1 MDPRSPG
8 MRRYLYEHLFQ
19 QTIERT
25 QDATGK
31 IIMVS
36 AARHLRSKVE
46 QKLNAE
52 GRSMADT
59 DLGIP
64 PVLQAIESTMM
75 ENVPGYPGIFSD
87 TTPASPAYLQ
97 MQKSFFD
104 MAGFSRKGPDGVIQ
118 PDTGK
123 AGPRLPISPYDPRWA
138 VRSVVKQA
146 GSRVRYVLD
155 NEVQDLAGGDASRI
169 SELRTQDLHL
179 YSLDEDGQAIEVGEA
194 YSHDDASGMTE
205 LMSRMSEQ
213 EYRNVRDWVID
224 GARGQDGQINPRRF
238 MTSDALGRAAA
249 ILDELRSQGVSYA
262 VRRDRNPG
270 QIRAEI
276 AGTKISVRLTEP
288 REMEHFV
295 GRVYDDGVSTYYS
308 TNVKGDRSQKTVPYT
323 PTAAEAVA
331 LLRIAQ
337 GKPVPRA
344 DGKGLIGEL
353 GTHAETEWSRSAG
366 RRVPVEVQDSYYT
379 KNDRASMA
387 VVGDLVI
394 DGKIPEPGAK
404 VLVRRSAKART
415 ATAQF
420 FADAERGEAYLREAI
435 DSARENLAGALQV
448 DRLIAEHED
457 HAEEAAAGEW
467 FPEFSGDA
475 EIAAI
480 QRSYWDVLRGA
491 QTTLLRSGATEEEY
505 QAKVGVIGELQVD
518 SDTARTTHD
527 MLVSDLAYVGS
538 AEQKVRDHAEDV
550 VDELIGS
557 FEPHEQTLIDG
568 ETVMRRFDP
577 VRVAKHMTSEFGTW
591 RNNSDIVAALR
602 ATGISGDDLMG
613 SSYYATA
620 VKDRLVTFNE
630 ATAVEPNMHEDEFV
644 SRMGSVIGYAIE
656 RNGGRVTR
664 LEIDDQG
671 IAFWEAER
679 FSRTGE
685 PEKVSGQIGQI
696 FGRGEHGEVVTRF
709 GGGENY
715 LFVPGYE
722 ARIASQRA
730 GENLSVEE
738 RTLLRGYEQIMTE
751 QIEYQVANDMLVM
764 RTEVGEPTSLN
775 GVYRR
780 LYDVR
785 HEVDYIERATEEG
798 LGKEW
803 VEAILA
809 TEARRVR
816 YPSEI
821 ASGSTVHAAW
831 RAENAGEQADPANDN
846 RFDPWILTGGRN
858 MAIMT
863 EEGDGYFDPVMTN
876 GAVYQGITRYLVDG
890 ARVDEQ
896 TGRIIPS
903 ADKSDRAPLMKLP
916 ETEMMRFDPYDRQ
929 QMSASNLLN
938 AAAVT
943 EPVGVAM
950 MTFGGWTAD
959 DPMVISKEF
968 AEKHTIRGADGQQ
981 RALVPGD
988 KLSDMHGNKGVISL
1002 VVDRDMDLDE
1012 AREQGLEKPVGWFK
1026 KNPHLDVV
1034 MSPFS
1039 AVSRFNGGTAREL
1052 MEGGALRLDRPFVE
1066 PDRIRDRLAER
1077 FTPLFDDQPEGTA
1090 EYVAAA
1096 VASLYAARGEHGLIE
1111 AAARGEVPV
1120 GPIGSKAA
1128 KSPLLSPRAL
1138 ADAVT
1143 DAQHV
1148 PYGLGTMRL
1157 VVTHKD
1163 VERGTRV
1170 YDDAALREG
1179 RGRKASSQLAWAIS
1193 SQGAD
1198 QVMAE
1203 FYGPNNSAVAN
1214 FREMLVTLGLDLEPD
1229 GTLRIGYDDM
1239 AEGSERRLFP
1249 MPDLAITARGTLNA
1263 NKMKAEFGQLI
1274 GDRGG
1279 DLELPFPLRFPT
1291 GERIPTAS
1299 DSSWKLPVMSS
1310 HLRSGQDLDDGQ
1322 STAHDYTNQY
1332 LAVYEQASRFRFAKD
1347 ELARNREALPPH
1359 KISALEDVIAEAPRR
1374 AQAAFDT
1381 ITEDLKQKRF
1391 SGKRNVFKEGLM
1403 SSRLPNSATA
1413 VWTSDP
1419 RLDIDQIAVG
1429 PAMAE
1434 ALGLEDNDY
1443 ALIWRDPVLRDAG
1456 VRYMRVKVDER
1467 LTGVAINPVMD
1478 KSFDG
1483 DFDGDSVAVVRLT
1496 SDAARQQALEKLTI
1510 EANLLDLGQVGDDA
1524 LHPLA
1529 MQDSLDVK
1537 VSQHVAPA
1545 LKERFEALKVRAND
1559 IQVDLDEGTIDDYDA
1574 WELRHQVVGELSDYY
1589 RDAMQNQYGD
1599 AALRFGEAGDHVKS
1613 VIEACIDTGAKG
1625 SMAKIGDYCRHL
1637 GVDPVTMEDLGDTQ
1651 HTREEDAGVMMATAV
1666 KSHGTG
1672 IAGAFSQRGVKALRN
1687 TELKAVLELTYPV
1700 TQSVLQAKHDPEEAR
1715 QKYNMLM
1722 GPARALWKGRK
1733 LEVVAGEDGNRDWA
1747 VVRDDKGKEVQADAE
1762 TWKTQ
1767 FVELYT
1773 AKDGLNVTVNTENV
1787 EKVAAALTG
1796 PDGRIV
1802 DIEDAEAQTQAL
1814 PGTGS
1819 TMDRL
1824 AYGGTFADVLAAA
1837 AKRENIFAGSENG
1850 HFAPYAVRN
1859 NQRAIAEWE
1868 KAAEEGLMTEAPEVK
1883 VLANRDVLAHH
1894 DARARARG
1902 EGRTSPVATA
1912 VRAPRPRPRP
1922 ELDFTDEDS
1931 SSAEVDSFQL

>member
-1 MDPRSPG
+1 MDPKSPG

-25 QDATGK
+25 QDVTGK

-36 AARHLRSKVE
+36 AARDLRAKVE
-46 QKLNAE
+46 QKLAAE
-52 GRSMADT
+52 GRSIADA

-64 PVLQAIESTMM
+64 PVLRAIETTMQ
-75 ENVPGYPGIFSD
+75 ENVPGYPGVFTD
-87 TTPASPAYLQ
+87 TGPASPAYEQ
-97 MQKSFFD
+97 MKNSFFD
-104 MAGFSRKGPDGVIQ
+104 MAGFSRKSADGLTTIQ
-118 PDTGK
+118 PATGK

-138 VRSVVKQA
+138 VRSTIKQA
-146 GSRVRYVLD
+146 GSHVRFVLG
-155 NEVQDLAGGDASRI
+155 NEIEQFAGSNASRI
-169 SELRTQDLHL
+169 AEVRTEDLRL
-179 YSLDEDGQAIEVGEA
+179 YSIDEDGVLAEAGEA

-213 EYRNVRDWVID
+213 EYRNVREWVID
-224 GARGQDGQINPRRF
+224 GARNTDGTLNPRRY
-238 MTSDALGRAAA
+238 MTAEALGRSAA
-249 ILDELRSQGVSYA
+249 ILDELRSQGVGYT

-270 QIRAEI
+270 QIKAEI
-276 AGTKISVRLTEP
+276 EGTKISVRLTEP
-288 REMEHFV
+288 RELEHFV
-295 GRVYDDGVSTYYS
+295 GRVYDDGVSTYFS
-308 TNVKGDRSQKTVPYT
+308 TNVKADRSQKTVPYT
-323 PTAAEAVA
+323 PTAAEAVS

-337 GKPVPRA
+337 GKPVERF
-344 DGKGLIGEL
+344 DGKGLVGEV
-353 GTHAETEWSRSAG
+353 GVHTETEWSREAG
-366 RRVPVEVQDSYYT
+366 RRVPLEVQDSYYT
-379 KNDRASMA
+379 KNDRAAMS

-420 FADAERGEAYLREAI
+420 FLDADRGEAYLRESV
-435 DSARENLAGALQV
+435 DSARENLAAALEV
-448 DRLIAEHED
+448 DRLVAEHEE
-457 HAEEAAAGEW
+457 HSEEAAAGEW

-475 EIAAI
+475 EVSAI

-491 QTTLLRSGATEEEY
+491 QTTLLRSGATEDEY

-518 SDTARTTHD
+518 TDQARNMHD
-527 MLVSDLAYVGS
+527 MLVSELAYVGS
-538 AEQKVRDHAEDV
+538 AEQKVRDHAGDV
-550 VDELIGS
+550 IDELIGS
-557 FEPHEQTLIDG
+557 YEQHDLALLDG
-568 ETVMRRFDP
+568 EVVTRRFDP

-591 RNNSDIVAALR
+591 RNNADIVAALR
-602 ATGISGDDLMG
+602 ATGISGEEMMG
-613 SSYYATA
+613 SSFYATA
-620 VKDRLVTFNE
+620 VKDRLVRFDE
-630 ATAVEPNMHEDEFV
+630 ATADDPNGYGNDPFV
-644 SRMGSVIGYAIE
+644 AKMGSVIGEAIE
-656 RNGGRVTR
+656 RNGATVTS
-664 LEIDDQG
+664 LLVDSQG
-671 IAFWEAER
+671 IVSWEAER
-679 FSRTGE
+679 YGRTGE
-685 PEKVSGQIGQI
+685 TETVKGQIGQL

-709 GGGENY
+709 AGGANY
-715 LFVPGYE
+715 LFTPGYE
-722 ARIASQRA
+722 ARIASQKA
-730 GENLSVEE
+730 GEDLSVEE
-738 RTLLRGYEQIMTE
+738 RTLLRGYEQIMTD
-751 QIEYQVANDMLVM
+751 QIEYQIANDLLVM

-785 HEVDYIERATEEG
+785 HEVDFIERSAEEG
-798 LGKEW
+798 LGKQW
-803 VEAILA
+803 VDAILA

-831 RAENAGEQADPANDN
+831 KAENSAQAADPANDN
-846 RFDPWILTGGRN
+846 RFDPWVLTGQRN

-863 EEGDGYFDPVMTN
+863 DEADGFFDPVMTN
-876 GAVYQGITRYLVDG
+876 GAVYQGITRYLVEG
-890 ARVDEQ
+890 ASVDEE
-896 TGRIIPS
+896 TGKIIQS
-903 ADKSDRAPLMKLP
+903 SDLDDRAPLMKLP
-916 ETEMMRFDPYDRQ
+916 ETEMMKYDPYDRQ

-959 DPMVISKEF
+959 DPMVVSKNF
-968 AEKHTIRGADGQQ
+968 AETHRIRGADGSS

-1002 VVDRDMDLDE
+1002 VVDRE
-1012 AREQGLEKPVGWFK
+1012 AVIGQDYEAGDQSMNYAVQVFK
-1026 KNPHLDVV
+1026 MNPDLDVV

-1052 MEGGALRLDRPFVE
+1052 MQAPGDL
-1066 PDRIRDRLAER
+1066 
-1077 FTPLFDDQPEGTA
+1077 
-1090 EYVAAA
+1090 
-1096 VASLYAARGEHGLIE
+1096 SLPWKGMT
-1111 AAARGEVPV
+1111 
-1120 GPIGSKAA
+1120 K
-1128 KSPLLSPRAL
+1128 
-1138 ADAVT
+1138 DT
-1143 DAQHV
+1143 M
-1148 PYGLGTMRL
+1148 GTMRL

-1170 YDDAALREG
+1170 YDEAALREG
-1179 RGRKASSQLAWAIS
+1179 RGRKASSQLAWALG

-1214 FREMLVTLGLDLEPD
+1214 FREMLVTMGLDLEPD
-1229 GTLRIGYDDM
+1229 GTMRVGYDDM

-1249 MPDLAITARGTLNA
+1249 MPELAITARGTLNA
-1263 NKMKAEFGQLI
+1263 GKMKGDFGQLI

-1291 GERIPTAS
+1291 GQRIPEAS
-1299 DSSWKLPVMSS
+1299 ASTWKLPVMSS

-1332 LAVYEQASRFRFAKD
+1332 LAVHEMATRYRFAKE
-1347 ELARNREALPPH
+1347 ELVNNGPVLTPQRR
-1359 KISALEDVIAEAPRR
+1359 SDLEDIVAEAPRR

-1381 ITEDLKQKRF
+1381 ITDDLKQKRF
-1391 SGKRNVFKEGLM
+1391 SGRRNVFKEGLM

-1419 RLDIDQIAVG
+1419 RLDIDQLAVG

-1434 ALGLEDNDY
+1434 ALGLENDDY
-1443 ALIWRDPVLRDAG
+1443 ALVWRDPVLRDSG
-1456 VRYMRVKVDER
+1456 VRYLRVKIDER

-1496 SDAARQQALEKLTI
+1496 SDAARQQAMEKLTV
-1510 EANLLDLGQVGDDA
+1510 EGNLLDLGQFGEDS

-1537 VSQHVAPA
+1537 VSQFVAPQLA
-1545 LKERFEALKVRAND
+1545 EQFAGLKMRANEV
-1559 IQVDLDEGTIDDYDA
+1559 QNDLEDGAIDDFEA
-1574 WELRHQVVGELSDYY
+1574 WELRHELVTDLSSYY
-1589 RDAMQNQYGD
+1589 REAMEGQYGD
-1599 AALRFGEAGDHVKS
+1599 AILRFGTAGDHVKS
-1613 VIEACIDTGAKG
+1613 VVEACIDTGAKG

-1637 GVDPVTMEDLGDTQ
+1637 GVDHVTMEDLGDTQ
-1651 HTREEDAGVMMATAV
+1651 HTRVEDEGVMMATAV

-1687 TELKAVLELTYPV
+1687 GELKAVLELTYPV

-1733 LEVVAGEDGNRDWA
+1733 LEIVAGEDGGREWA
-1747 VVRDDKGKEVQADAE
+1747 VARDENGKEIQADVE

-1767 FVELYT
+1767 FVDLYT
-1773 AKDGLNVTVNTENV
+1773 AKDGLNVSVNTANV
-1787 EKVAAALTG
+1787 DKVAAALTG
-1796 PDGRIV
+1796 PTGQII
-1802 DIEDAEAQTQAL
+1802 DIEDPEESGL
-1814 PGTGS
+1814 DSLGS

-1824 AYGGTFADVLAAA
+1824 AYGGTFDDVLAAA
-1837 AKRENIFAGSENG
+1837 AARENIFAGSENG
-1850 HFAPYAVRN
+1850 HFAPYAVRS
-1859 NQRAIAEWE
+1859 NQQAIAEWE
-1868 KAAEEGLMTEAPEVK
+1868 KATEAGIEVEAPDVK
-1883 VLANRDVLAHH
+1883 LLVNRDVLAQH
-1894 DARARARG
+1894 DPRARARG
-1902 EGRTSPVATA
+1902 EGRKSAVATA
-1912 VRAPRPRPRP
+1912 VRAPRPRPV
-1922 ELDFTDEDS
+1922 FTMVDDEPVLEQDS
-1931 SSAEVDSFQL
+1931 SDLQL

>member
-31 IIMVS
+31 VIMVS
-36 AARHLRSKVE
+36 AARDLRSKVE
-46 QKLNAE
+46 QKLNTD

-64 PVLQAIESTMM
+64 PVLQAIEATMQ
-75 ENVPGYPGIFSD
+75 ENVPSYSGIFSD

-179 YSLDEDGQAIEVGEA
+179 YSLDEDGQAIEAGEA

-323 PTAAEAVA
+323 PTATEAVS

-337 GKPVPRA
+337 GKPVERA

-353 GTHAETEWSRSAG
+353 GTHAETEWDRRAG
-366 RRVPVEVQDSYYT
+366 KRVPVEVQDSYYT

-420 FADAERGEAYLREAI
+420 FADAERGEGYLREAI

-518 SDTARTTHD
+518 SETARTTHD

-538 AEQKVRDHAEDV
+538 AEQKVRDHADDV
-550 VDELIGS
+550 IDELIGS
-557 FEPHEQTLIDG
+557 FEQHEQTLIDG
-568 ETVMRRFDP
+568 ETVVRRFDP

-644 SRMGSVIGYAIE
+644 SRMGSAIGYAIE

-831 RAENAGEQADPANDN
+831 RAENSGQQADPANDN

-896 TGRIIPS
+896 TGRIMPS
-903 ADKSDRAPLMKLP
+903 ADKADRAPLMKLP

-968 AEKHTIRGADGQQ
+968 AEKHTIRGADGEQ

-1002 VVDRDMDLDE
+1002 VVDREMDLDE
-1012 AREQGLEKPVGWFK
+1012 AREQGLEQPVAWFK
-1026 KNPHLDVV
+1026 KNSHLDVV

-1052 MEGGALRLDRPFVE
+1052 MSNAAWLDAPFLNADGTQREPVVGVGA
-1066 PDRIRDRLAER
+1066 
-1077 FTPLFDDQPEGTA
+1077 
-1090 EYVAAA
+1090 
-1096 VASLYAARGEHGLIE
+1096 
-1111 AAARGEVPV
+1111 
-1120 GPIGSKAA
+1120 
-1128 KSPLLSPRAL
+1128 
-1138 ADAVT
+1138 
-1143 DAQHV
+1143 
-1148 PYGLGTMRL
+1148 MRL

-1179 RGRKASSQLAWAIS
+1179 RGRKASSQLAWALG

-1214 FREMLVTLGLDLEPD
+1214 FREMLVTMGMDVEPD

-1249 MPDLAITARGTLNA
+1249 MPELAVTTRGTLNA

-1332 LAVYEQASRFRFAKD
+1332 LAVYEQASRYRFAKD
-1347 ELARNREALPPH
+1347 ELARNREALAPH

-1456 VRYMRVKVDER
+1456 VRYMRVKIDER

-1510 EANLLDLGQVGDDA
+1510 EANLLDLGQIGDDA

-1545 LKERFEALKVRAND
+1545 LKDRFEALKVRAND
-1559 IQVDLDEGTIDDYDA
+1559 IQVDLDEGTSDDYDA
-1574 WELRHQVVGELSDYY
+1574 WEKRHQLVGELSDYY

-1599 AALRFGEAGDHVKS
+1599 ATLRFGEAGDHVKS

-1637 GVDPVTMEDLGDTQ
+1637 GVDPVTMEDLGDTM

-1687 TELKAVLELTYPV
+1687 AELKAVLELTYPV

-1733 LEVVAGEDGNRDWA
+1733 LEVVAGEDGDRDWA
-1747 VVRDDKGKEVQADAE
+1747 VVRDDKGKEVQADVE
-1762 TWKTQ
+1762 TWKAQ

-1787 EKVAAALTG
+1787 EKVAAALAG

-1802 DIEDAEAQTQAL
+1802 DIEDPEAQAQAL

-1883 VLANRDVLAHH
+1883 VLANRDVLAEH

-1902 EGRTSPVATA
+1902 EGRISPVATT

-1922 ELDFTDEDS
+1922 ELDFAEEDS
-1931 SSAEVDSFQL
+1931 TSAEVDSFQL

>member
-36 AARHLRSKVE
+36 AARDLREKVE
-46 QKLNAE
+46 QQLATV
-52 GRSMADT
+52 GLSMADA

-64 PVLQAIESTMM
+64 PVLRAIEDTMQ
-75 ENVPGYPGIFSD
+75 ENVPGYPGIFAD
-87 TTPASPAYLQ
+87 TSPTSPAYIQ
-97 MQKSFFD
+97 MKNAFFD
-104 MAGFSRKGPDGVIQ
+104 MAGFSRTGPDGVTKIQ
-118 PDTGK
+118 PNIGS

-138 VRSVVKQA
+138 VRSTVKQA
-146 GSRVRYVLD
+146 GSRLRYLLD
-155 NEVQDLAGGDASRI
+155 NEIEQYAGGVISRV
-169 SELRTQDLHL
+169 SELRTPDLRL
-179 YSLDEDGQAIEVGEA
+179 YSIDEEGQLAEAGEA
-194 YSHDDASGMTE
+194 YTHDDASGMTE
-205 LMSRMSEQ
+205 LMGRMSEQ

-224 GARGQDGQINPRRF
+224 GARSQDGSLNPRQF
-238 MTSDALGRAAA
+238 MSSEALGRSAA
-249 ILDELRSQGVSYA
+249 ILDELRSQGIGYT

-270 QIRAEI
+270 QIKAEI
-276 AGTKISVRLTEP
+276 EGTKISVRLTEP
-288 REMEHFV
+288 RHAEHFV

-308 TNVKGDRSQKTVPYT
+308 TNVKADRSQKTVPYT
-323 PTAAEAVA
+323 PSAAEAVA

-337 GKPVPRA
+337 GKPVQRF
-344 DGKGLIGEL
+344 DGKGIVGQI
-353 GTHAETEWSRSAG
+353 GTHTETEWSRQQN

-379 KNDRASMA
+379 KNDKAAMA

-404 VLVRRSAKART
+404 VLVRRWAKART

-420 FADAERGEAYLREAI
+420 FLNAEKGEEYLRESV
-435 DSARENLAGALQV
+435 DSARENLAASLEV
-448 DRLIAEHED
+448 DRLVAEYDEHR
-457 HAEEAAAGEW
+457 EEAEAGEW

-475 EIAAI
+475 EVSAI
-480 QRSYWDVLRGA
+480 QRAYWDVLRSA
-491 QTTLLRSGATEEEY
+491 QTTLLRSGASEEEY
-505 QAKVGVIGELQVD
+505 QSKVGVIGELQVD
-518 SDTARTTHD
+518 TDVARNMHD
-527 MLVSDLAYVGS
+527 MLVGDLAYVGS
-538 AEQKVRDHAEDV
+538 AEQKVREHASDV

-557 FEPHEQTLIDG
+557 FDQHEEVLLSG
-568 ETVMRRFDP
+568 EIATRRFDP

-591 RNNSDIVAALR
+591 RNNADIVAALR
-602 ATGISGDDLMG
+602 VTGIDGDELMG
-613 SSYYATA
+613 SSFYATA
-620 VKDRLVTFNE
+620 VKDRLVRFDE
-630 ATAVEPNMHEDEFV
+630 ASAVDPALSEDPFV
-644 SRMGSVIGYAIE
+644 RRMGGVVRESIE
-656 RNGGRVTR
+656 RNGGAVTS
-664 LEIDDQG
+664 LLVDDQG
-671 IAFWEAER
+671 IVTWEADR
-679 FSRTGE
+679 FDRAGNAESV
-685 PEKVSGQIGQI
+685 KGQIGQL

-709 GGGENY
+709 AGGDNY
-715 LFVPGYE
+715 LFAPGYE
-722 ARIASQRA
+722 ARIVSQAA
-730 GENLSVEE
+730 GEDLSVEE
-738 RTLLRGYEQIMTE
+738 RTLLRGYEQTMAD

-785 HEVDYIERATEEG
+785 HEVDFIERSAEEG
-798 LGKEW
+798 LGSQW
-803 VEAILA
+803 VDAILA

-831 RAENAGEQADPANDN
+831 RAENSTQAADPANDN

-876 GAVYQGITRYLVDG
+876 GSVYQGITRYLVEG
-890 ARVDEQ
+890 ASVDPA
-896 TGRIIPS
+896 TGKIVPS
-903 ADKSDRAPLMKLP
+903 DDPADRTPLMKLP
-916 ETEMMRFDPYDRQ
+916 ETEMMKYDPYDRQ

-959 DPMVISKEF
+959 DPMVVSKDF
-968 AEKHTIRGADGQQ
+968 AEKHAIRGADGSS

-1002 VVDRDMDLDE
+1002 VVDRDAIPGKDFDAKDQSMNY
-1012 AREQGLEKPVGWFK
+1012 AVQVFSM
-1026 KNPHLDVV
+1026 NPELDVV

-1052 MEGGALRLDRPFVE
+1052 MQEPGDLALPWK
-1066 PDRIRDRLAER
+1066 
-1077 FTPLFDDQPEGTA
+1077 GTTKDTM
-1090 EYVAAA
+1090 
-1096 VASLYAARGEHGLIE
+1096 G
-1111 AAARGEVPV
+1111 
-1120 GPIGSKAA
+1120 K
-1128 KSPLLSPRAL
+1128 
-1138 ADAVT
+1138 
-1143 DAQHV
+1143 
-1148 PYGLGTMRL
+1148 MRL

-1170 YDDAALREG
+1170 YDEAALREG
-1179 RGRKASSQLAWAIS
+1179 RGRKASSQLAWALG
-1193 SQGAD
+1193 SQGCD

-1214 FREMLVTLGLDLEPD
+1214 FREMLVTMGLDLEPD
-1229 GTLRIGYDDM
+1229 GTMRVGYDDM

-1249 MPDLAITARGTLNA
+1249 MPELEITKRGTLNA
-1263 NKMKAEFGQLI
+1263 GKMKAEFGTLI
-1274 GDRGG
+1274 GDKGG

-1291 GERIPTAS
+1291 GERIPAAS
-1299 DSSWKLPVMSS
+1299 DSTWKLPVMSS

-1332 LAVYEQASRFRFAKD
+1332 LAVYEMATRYRFAKE
-1347 ELARNREALPPH
+1347 ELTNNGPVLTPQRR
-1359 KISALEDVIAEAPRR
+1359 SDLEEIVGESPRR

-1381 ITEDLKQKRF
+1381 ITDDLKQKRF

-1419 RLDIDQIAVG
+1419 RLDIDQLAVG

-1434 ALGLEDNDY
+1434 ALGLQNDDY
-1443 ALIWRDPVLRDAG
+1443 ALVWRDPVLRDAG
-1456 VRYMRVKVDER
+1456 VRYLRVKVDER

-1496 SDAARQQALEKLTI
+1496 SDAARQQAMEKLTV
-1510 EANLLDLGQVGDDA
+1510 EANLLDLGQLGDNL

-1537 VSQHVAPA
+1537 VTQHVTRDMNSPYAA
-1545 LKERFEALKVRAND
+1545 QFADLTMRANE
-1559 IQVDLDEGTIDDYDA
+1559 IQSDLDDLAISEYEA
-1574 WELRHQVVGELSDYY
+1574 WERQHELVGDLSGYY
-1589 RDAMQNQYGD
+1589 RKAMEGQYGD
-1599 AALRFGEAGDHVKS
+1599 AILRFGDAGDHVKS
-1613 VIEACIDTGAKG
+1613 VVEACIDTGAKG
-1625 SMAKIGDYCRHL
+1625 SMSKIGDYCRHI
-1637 GVDPVTMEDLGDTQ
+1637 GVDPVTMGDLGDTQ
-1651 HTREEDAGVMMATAV
+1651 HTREEDEGVMMATAV

-1672 IAGAFSQRGVKALRN
+1672 IAGTFSQRGVKALRGV
-1687 TELKAVLELTYPV
+1687 ELKAVLELTYPV

-1733 LEVVAGEDGNRDWA
+1733 LVTVPGEDGNRDWEVA
-1747 VVRDDKGKEVQADAE
+1747 RDEKGKELQADVE
-1762 TWKTQ
+1762 TWKAQ
-1767 FVELYT
+1767 FLDLYT
-1773 AKDGLNVTVNTENV
+1773 AKDGLNVTVNTGNV
-1787 EKVAAALTG
+1787 DKVAAALTG
-1796 PDGRIV
+1796 PDGLIV
-1802 DIEDAEAQTQAL
+1802 DIEDQPEASLAQ
-1814 PGTGS
+1814 GS

-1824 AYGGTFADVLAAA
+1824 AYGGTFDDVLAAA
-1837 AKRENIFAGSENG
+1837 TTRENIFAGAENG
-1850 HFAPYAVRN
+1850 HFAPYAVRH

-1868 KAAEEGLMTEAPEVK
+1868 RATEAGIEVEVPETKLLV
-1883 VLANRDVLAHH
+1883 NRDVLATH
-1894 DARARARG
+1894 DPRSRARG
-1902 EGRTSPVATA
+1902 EGRKSAVAAT
-1912 VRAPRPRPRP
+1912 VRAPRPRPAVAALLAEEDAG
-1922 ELDFTDEDS
+1922 EL
-1931 SSAEVDSFQL
+1931 VDDYQL

>member
-8 MRRYLYEHLFQ
+8 MRRYLYEYLFQ

-31 IIMVS
+31 VIMVS
-36 AARHLRSKVE
+36 AARELREKVE

-52 GRSMADT
+52 GRSFADA

-64 PVLQAIESTMM
+64 PVLQAIESSMQ
-75 ENVPGYPGIFSD
+75 ENVPGYPGIFTD
-87 TTPASPAYLQ
+87 TTPASAPYRQ

-104 MAGFSRKGPDGVIQ
+104 MAGFSSKGPDGVTQ
-118 PDTGK
+118 PQTGK

-138 VRSVVKQA
+138 VRAAVKQA
-146 GSRVRYVLD
+146 GSRLRFVLED
-155 NEVQDLAGGDASRI
+155 EVQQLAGGNASRI
-169 SELRTQDLHL
+169 SELRTRDLHL
-179 YSLDEDGQAIEVGEA
+179 YQLDEEGQAVEAGEA
-194 YSHDDASGMTE
+194 YSYDDASGMTE

-224 GARGQDGQINPRRF
+224 GARAQDGQINPRRF

-337 GKPVPRA
+337 GKPVERA

-353 GTHAETEWSRSAG
+353 GTHVETEWSRSAG

-448 DRLIAEHED
+448 ERLITEYEEH
-457 HAEEAAAGEW
+457 AAEAAEGEW

-491 QTTLLRSGATEEEY
+491 QTTLLRAGATEDEY

-538 AEQKVRDHAEDV
+538 AEQKVRDHADDV

-557 FEPHEQTLIDG
+557 FEPHEQLLTDG

-591 RNNSDIVAALR
+591 RNNADIVAALR

-613 SSYYATA
+613 SSFYATA
-620 VKDRLVTFNE
+620 VKDRLVQFNSAA
-630 ATAVEPNMHEDEFV
+630 ATAYEEVEDPFV
-644 SRMGSVIGYAIE
+644 RRMGGVVEDAIR
-656 RNGGRVTR
+656 RNGALPTMIAV
-664 LEIDDQG
+664 DDQG
-671 IAFWEAER
+671 IVLWEAER

-685 PEKVSGQIGQI
+685 AEKVTGHIGQI

-730 GENLSVEE
+730 GEDLSVEE
-738 RTLLRGYEQIMTE
+738 RTILRGYEQIMTE
-751 QIEYQVANDMLVM
+751 QIEYQVANDLLVM

-831 RAENAGEQADPANDN
+831 RAENSAQAADPANDN

-903 ADKSDRAPLMKLP
+903 ADKADRTPLMKLP
-916 ETEMMRFDPYDRQ
+916 QTEMMRFDPYDRQ

-968 AEKHTIRGADGQQ
+968 ADKHAIRGADGQL

-1002 VVDRDMDLDE
+1002 VVDREMDLDQ
-1012 AREQGLEKPVGWFK
+1012 AREQGLEQPVAWFK
-1026 KNPHLDVV
+1026 KNSRLDVV

-1052 MEGGALRLDRPFVE
+1052 M
-1066 PDRIRDRLAER
+1066 
-1077 FTPLFDDQPEGTA
+1077 
-1090 EYVAAA
+1090 
-1096 VASLYAARGEHGLIE
+1096 
-1111 AAARGEVPV
+1111 
-1120 GPIGSKAA
+1120 SKAA
-1128 KSPLLSPRAL
+1128 WL
-1138 ADAVT
+1138 DAPFLNLDGSAPERVVGMGMM
-1143 DAQHV
+1143 Q
-1148 PYGLGTMRL
+1148 L

-1179 RGRKASSQLAWAIS
+1179 RGRKASSQLAWALG

-1214 FREMLVTLGLDLEPD
+1214 FREMLVTMGLDLEPD
-1229 GTLRIGYDDM
+1229 GTMRVGYDDM
-1239 AEGSERRLFP
+1239 AEGAERRLFP
-1249 MPDLAITARGTLNA
+1249 MPELAVTTRGTLNA

-1291 GERIPTAS
+1291 GERIPTAT
-1299 DSSWKLPVMSS
+1299 DSTWKLPVMSS

-1347 ELARNREALPPH
+1347 ELERNREALPPH

-1434 ALGLEDNDY
+1434 ALGLEDDDY

-1478 KSFDG
+1478 KPFDG

-1496 SDAARQQALEKLTI
+1496 SEAARQQALEKLTI

-1537 VSQHVAPA
+1537 VSQFVAPE
-1545 LKERFEALKVRAND
+1545 LKDRFEALKMRANE
-1559 IQVDLDEGTIDDYDA
+1559 IQSDLEDGVVNDYEA
-1574 WELRHQVVGELSDYY
+1574 WEQRHQVVGELSEYY
-1589 RDAMQNQYGD
+1589 RDAMQHQYGD
-1599 AALRFGEAGDHVKS
+1599 AILRFGDAGDHVKS

-1625 SMAKIGDYCRHL
+1625 SLSKIGDYCRHL

-1651 HTREEDAGVMMATAV
+1651 HTREEDEGVMMATAV

-1687 TELKAVLELTYPV
+1687 AELKAVLELTYPV

-1733 LEVVAGEDGNRDWA
+1733 LEVVAGEDGERDWA
-1747 VVRDDKGKEVQADAE
+1747 VVRDEKGREVQADAE
-1762 TWKTQ
+1762 TWKSQ

-1773 AKDGLNVTVNTENV
+1773 AKDGLNVTVNVDNV
-1787 EKVAAALTG
+1787 DKVAQALTG
-1796 PDGRIV
+1796 ADGRIV
-1802 DIEDAEAQTQAL
+1802 DIEDPEAQAQSL
-1814 PGTGS
+1814 PGAGS

-1837 AKRENIFAGSENG
+1837 TARENIFAGSENA
-1850 HFAPYAVRN
+1850 HFAPYAVRT

-1868 KAAEEGLMTEAPEVK
+1868 RAAEDEVLTPAPEVK
-1883 VLANRDVLAHH
+1883 VLANRDVLAEH
-1894 DARARARG
+1894 DSRARARG

-1922 ELDFTDEDS
+1922 ELEFAADDS
-1931 SSAEVDSFQL
+1931 GDLEADSFHL

>member
-1 MDPRSPG
+1 

-31 IIMVS
+31 TILVS
-36 AARHLRSKVE
+36 AARDLRSKVE
-46 QKLNAE
+46 QKLTGE
-52 GRSMADT
+52 GLSMADAN
-59 DLGIP
+59 LSIS
-64 PVLQAIESTMM
+64 PVLRAIESTMQ
-75 ENVPGYPGIFSD
+75 ENVPGYPGIFGD
-87 TTPASPAYLQ
+87 ATPESPAYQQ
-97 MQKSFFD
+97 MKDAFFD
-104 MAGFSRKGPDGVIQ
+104 MAGFSRKGADGTIVQ
-118 PDTGK
+118 PSTGQ
-123 AGPRLPISPYDPRWA
+123 AGPRLPLSPYDPRWA
-138 VRSVVKQA
+138 VRSTVKQA
-146 GSRVRYVLD
+146 GSGVRYVLA
-155 NEVQDLAGGDASRI
+155 NEVEEYAGGNASRI
-169 SELRTQDLHL
+169 SELRTENLRL
-179 YSLDEDGQAIEVGEA
+179 YTLDEKGQAVEAGAA
-194 YSHDDASGMTE
+194 YSDDDASGMTE
-205 LMSRMSEQ
+205 LMSRMSEP
-213 EYRNVRDWVID
+213 EYRNVRDWVIN
-224 GARGQDGQINPRRF
+224 GARGQDERLNPDRF
-238 MTSDALGRAAA
+238 MTPEALERAAA
-249 ILDELRSQGVSYA
+249 ILDELRSQGVGYK

-276 AGTKISVRLTEP
+276 EGTKISVRLTEL
-288 REMEHFV
+288 RENEHFV

-308 TNVKGDRSQKTVPYT
+308 TNVKADGSQKTLPYT

-337 GKPVPRA
+337 GKPVERA

-353 GTHAETEWSRSAG
+353 GTHTETEWNARAG
-366 RRVPVEVQDSYYT
+366 RRIPVDVQDSYYT

-394 DGKIPEPGAK
+394 NGRIPEPGAK

-420 FADAERGEAYLREAI
+420 FLDAERGEAYLREAI
-435 DSARENLAGALQV
+435 ESARENLGAALDV
-448 DRLIAEHED
+448 DRLVADYRD
-457 HAEEAAAGEW
+457 HSDEASAGEW

-475 EIAAI
+475 EVAAI
-480 QRSYWDVLRGA
+480 QRSYWDVLRGT

-518 SDTARTTHD
+518 TDEARNVHD

-538 AEQKVRDHAEDV
+538 AEQKVRDHAADV
-550 VDELIGS
+550 VDELVGTY
-557 FEPHEQTLIDG
+557 EPHDQLLLDG
-568 ETVMRRFDP
+568 ELVQRRFDP

-591 RNNSDIVAALR
+591 RNNADIVAALR
-602 ATGISGDDLMG
+602 ATGINGDDLMG
-613 SSYYATA
+613 SSFYATA
-620 VKDRLVTFNE
+620 VKDRLVQFDPE
-630 ATAVEPNMHEDEFV
+630 TAVEPNMHPDPFV
-644 SRMGSVIGYAIE
+644 SEMGSAIGYAIE

-671 IAFWEAER
+671 IASWEAER

-685 PEKVSGQIGQI
+685 VETVRGQVGQI
-696 FGRGEHGEVVTRF
+696 FGRGEHGEVVTRYA
-709 GGGENY
+709 GGQNY

-722 ARIASQRA
+722 ARISSQRA
-730 GENLSVEE
+730 GEDLSVEE
-738 RTLLRGYEQIMTE
+738 RTLLRGYEQIMRD

-785 HEVDYIERATEEG
+785 HEVDFIERASEEG
-798 LGKEW
+798 LGSEW
-803 VEAILA
+803 VNAILA

-831 RAENAGEQADPANDN
+831 RAENSTQAVDPANDN

-863 EEGDGYFDPVMTN
+863 EEGDGFFDPVMTN
-876 GAVYQGITRYLVDG
+876 GAVYQGITRYLVEG
-890 ARVDEQ
+890 AQVDPA
-896 TGRIIPS
+896 TGKIVPS
-903 ADKSDRAPLMKLP
+903 ADPADRTPLMKLP

-959 DPMVISKEF
+959 DPMVVSKEF
-968 AEKHTIRGADGQQ
+968 AEKHAIRGADGQA
-981 RALVPGD
+981 RPLVPGD

-1002 VVDRDMDLDE
+1002 VIDRDQDLAETVEDRNLFR
-1012 AREQGLEKPVGWFK
+1012 ALDIFK
-1026 KNPHLDVV
+1026 ENPELDVV

-1052 MEGGALRLDRPFVE
+1052 MQE
-1066 PDRIRDRLAER
+1066 PS
-1077 FTPLFDDQPEGTA
+1077 
-1090 EYVAAA
+1090 
-1096 VASLYAARGEHGLIE
+1096 SLYIPERGFTEN
-1111 AAARGEVPV
+1111 
-1120 GPIGSKAA
+1120 
-1128 KSPLLSPRAL
+1128 AL
-1138 ADAVT
+1138 
-1143 DAQHV
+1143 
-1148 PYGLGTMRL
+1148 GKMRL
-1157 VVTHKD
+1157 IVTHKD

-1170 YDDAALREG
+1170 YDDQALLEG
-1179 RGRKASSQLAWAIS
+1179 RGRKASSQLAWALG

-1198 QVMAE
+1198 KVMAE

-1214 FREMLVTLGLDLEPD
+1214 FREMLVTMGLDLEPD
-1229 GTLRIGYDDM
+1229 GTLRVGYDDL
-1239 AEGSERRLFP
+1239 AEGAERRLFP
-1249 MPDLAITARGTLNA
+1249 MPELALTARGTLNA
-1263 NKMKAEFGQLI
+1263 GKMKAEFGQLI

-1299 DSSWKLPVMSS
+1299 DSTWKLPIMSS

-1332 LAVYEQASRFRFAKD
+1332 LAVYEMASRYRFAKD
-1347 ELARNREALPPH
+1347 EIARNGEVLSPKRRNDLEA
-1359 KISALEDVIAEAPRR
+1359 IIAEAPRR

-1381 ITEDLKQKRF
+1381 ITDDLKQKRF

-1419 RLDIDQIAVG
+1419 RLDIDQVAVG

-1434 ALGLEDNDY
+1434 ALGLEDDDY
-1443 ALIWRDPVLRDAG
+1443 ALIWRDPVLRDGG
-1456 VRYMRVKVDER
+1456 VRYLRVKVDER
-1467 LTGVAINPVMD
+1467 LTGVAISPVMD

-1496 SDAARQQALEKLTI
+1496 SEAARHQALQKLTV
-1510 EANLLDLGQVGDDA
+1510 EANLLDLGQFGDDA
-1524 LHPLA
+1524 LHPLM

-1537 VSQHVAPA
+1537 VSQHVDPRRAETFAA
-1545 LKERFEALKVRAND
+1545 LKMRANE
-1559 IQVDLDEGTIDDYDA
+1559 IQSDLEDGATTDAEA
-1574 WELRHQVVGELSDYY
+1574 WEERHELVGQLSDYY
-1589 RDAMQNQYGD
+1589 REVMESQFGD
-1599 AALRFGEAGDHVKS
+1599 ALLRFGDAGDHVKS

-1625 SMAKIGDYCRHL
+1625 SMSKIGDYCRHL
-1637 GVDPVTMEDLGDTQ
+1637 GVDPVTMADLGDTQ
-1651 HTREEDAGVMMATAV
+1651 HTRVEDEGVMMATAV

-1687 TELKAVLELTYPV
+1687 AELKAVLELTYPV
-1700 TQSVLQAKHDPEEAR
+1700 TQSVLQSKHDPEEAR

-1733 LEVVAGEDGNRDWA
+1733 LEVLPNEDGTREWA
-1747 VVRDDKGKEVQADAE
+1747 VVRDDNGKEVQADVE
-1762 TWKTQ
+1762 TWKSQ

-1773 AKDGLNVTVNTENV
+1773 AKDGLNVSVNTANV
-1787 EKVAAALTG
+1787 EKVATALTG

-1802 DIEDAEAQTQAL
+1802 DIEDLENDAL
-1814 PGTGS
+1814 PGAGS

-1824 AYGGTFADVLAAA
+1824 AYGGTFEHVLAAA
-1837 AKRENIFAGSENG
+1837 AARENIFDGSENG
-1850 HFAPYAVRN
+1850 HFAPYQVRS

-1868 KAAEEGLMTEAPEVK
+1868 RATEEGLEVEAPEVK
-1883 VLANRDVLAHH
+1883 VLVNRDVLADH

-1902 EGRTSPVATA
+1902 EGRTSSVATT
-1912 VRAPRPRPRP
+1912 VRAPRPRPV
-1922 ELDFTDEDS
+1922 FGM
-1931 SSAEVDSFQL
+1931 AEAEQAAEGVEEYQL

>member
-25 QDATGK
+25 QEATGK
-31 IIMVS
+31 TIMVS
-36 AARHLRSKVE
+36 AARDLRAKVE
-46 QKLNAE
+46 AKLAAG
-52 GRSMADT
+52 GRSMADA

-64 PVLQAIESTMM
+64 PVLSAIEETMR
-75 ENVPGYPGIFSD
+75 ENVAGYPGVFTEASS
-87 TTPASPAYLQ
+87 TTPAYVQ
-97 MQKSFFD
+97 MQTSFFD
-104 MAGFSRKGPDGVIQ
+104 MAGFARKAPDGATVQ
-118 PDTGK
+118 PQTGK

-138 VRSVVKQA
+138 VRSSIKLA
-146 GSRVRYVLD
+146 GSRVRYLLGG
-155 NEVQDLAGGDASRI
+155 EIEQLAGGSADRI
-169 SELRTQDLHL
+169 TEVRSQELKVYQ
-179 YSLDEDGQAIEVGEA
+179 LDEEGKAVEAGDA
-194 YSHDDASGMTE
+194 YSYDDASGVTE
-205 LMSRMSEQ
+205 LMTRMSDA
-213 EYRNVRDWVID
+213 EYRKVRDWVID

-238 MTSDALGRAAA
+238 MTAEALQRSAA
-249 ILDELRSQGVSYA
+249 ILDELRAQGVSYA

-295 GRVYDDGVSTYYS
+295 GRVYDDGVSIYYS
-308 TNVKGDRSQKTVPYT
+308 TNVKADRSQRTVPYT

-337 GKPVPRA
+337 GKPVQRT
-344 DGKGLIGEL
+344 DGKGLIGAR
-353 GTHAETEWSRSAG
+353 GTHTETEWSASAG
-366 RRVPVEVQDSYYT
+366 RKVPVEVQDSYYT
-379 KNDRASMA
+379 KNDKASMA
-387 VVGDLVI
+387 VVGDLLI
-394 DGKIPEPGAK
+394 DGKPAEPGAK

-420 FADAERGEAYLREAI
+420 FADAERGELYLREAI
-435 DSARENLAGALQV
+435 GSARENLTAALDV
-448 DRLIAEHED
+448 DRLVAEHEE
-457 HAEEAAAGEW
+457 HAEAAAAGEW

-475 EIAAI
+475 EIASI

-491 QTTLLRSGATEEEY
+491 QTTLLRAGATEEEY

-518 SDTARTTHD
+518 SDVARTTHD
-527 MLVSDLAYVGS
+527 MLVQDLAYTGS
-538 AEQKVRDHAEDV
+538 AQEKVQEHAADV

-557 FEPHEQTLIDG
+557 FEQHDQVIAGG
-568 ETVMRRFDP
+568 EVVTRRFDP
-577 VRVAKHMTSEFGTW
+577 VRVATHMTSEFGTW
-591 RNNSDIVAALR
+591 RNNADIVAALR
-602 ATGISGDDLMG
+602 ATGISGDELMG
-613 SSYYATA
+613 SSFYATA
-620 VKDRLVTFNE
+620 VKDRLVQFDPS
-630 ATAVEPNMHEDEFV
+630 TAVEPNDHPDRFV
-644 SRMGSVIGYAIE
+644 GEMGSIIGYAIE
-656 RNGGRVTR
+656 RNGARVTR
-664 LEIDDQG
+664 LEIDHNG
-671 IAFWEAER
+671 IAQWEAER

-685 PEKVSGQIGQI
+685 AEKLSGQIGQI

-709 GGGENY
+709 AGGANY

-730 GENLSVEE
+730 GEDLSVEE
-738 RTLLRGYEQIMTE
+738 RTLLRGYEQIMAD
-751 QIEYQVANDMLVM
+751 QIEYQIANDLLVM

-785 HEVDYIERATEEG
+785 HDVDYIQKAAEEG
-798 LGKEW
+798 LGEQW
-803 VEAILA
+803 VDAILA

-831 RAENAGEQADPANDN
+831 SAENSSLAADPANDN
-846 RFDPWILTGGRN
+846 RFDPWVLTGNRN

-876 GAVYQGITRYLVDG
+876 GAVYQGVTRYLVEG
-890 ARVDEQ
+890 AGIDAA
-896 TGRIIPS
+896 TGKIIPS
-903 ADKSDRAPLMKLP
+903 TDLADRAPLMKLP
-916 ETEMMRFDPYDRQ
+916 ETAMMRFDPYDRQ

-959 DPMVISKEF
+959 DPMVVSKDF
-968 AEKHTIRGADGQQ
+968 AEKYRVRGADGEL

-1002 VVDRDMDLDE
+1002 VVDRDAVMGEDYDPTDTSMNY
-1012 AREQGLEKPVGWFK
+1012 AVQVFK
-1026 KNPHLDVV
+1026 MNDQLDVV

-1052 MEGGALRLDRPFVE
+1052 MQQPGDLALPWKGMTKDVM
-1066 PDRIRDRLAER
+1066 
-1077 FTPLFDDQPEGTA
+1077 
-1090 EYVAAA
+1090 
-1096 VASLYAARGEHGLIE
+1096 
-1111 AAARGEVPV
+1111 
-1120 GPIGSKAA
+1120 
-1128 KSPLLSPRAL
+1128 
-1138 ADAVT
+1138 
-1143 DAQHV
+1143 
-1148 PYGLGTMRL
+1148 GTMQL

-1170 YDDAALREG
+1170 YDEAALREG
-1179 RGRKASSQLAWAIS
+1179 RGRKASSQLAWALG

-1214 FREMLVTLGLDLEPD
+1214 FREMLVTMGLDLEPD
-1229 GTLRIGYDDM
+1229 GTLRVGYDDL
-1239 AEGSERRLFP
+1239 AEGAERRLFP
-1249 MPDLAITARGTLNA
+1249 MPELVLTTRGTLNI
-1263 NKMKAEFGQLI
+1263 NKMKADFGQII

-1291 GERIPTAS
+1291 GERIPKAT
-1299 DSSWKLPVMSS
+1299 DSTWKLPVMSS
-1310 HLRSGQDLDDGQ
+1310 HLRSGQDLEDGQ

-1332 LAVYEQASRFRFAKD
+1332 LAVYEMAAQYRYAKD
-1347 ELARNREALPPH
+1347 ELDRNRPVLTP
-1359 KISALEDVIAEAPRR
+1359 KRISDLEGKIAEAPRR

-1419 RLDIDQIAVG
+1419 RLDIDQVAIG

-1467 LTGVAINPVMD
+1467 LTGVAISPVMD

-1496 SDAARQQALEKLTI
+1496 SDAAKQQALEKLTI

-1524 LHPLA
+1524 LYPLA

-1537 VSQHVAPA
+1537 VTQHVTDG
-1545 LKERFEALKVRAND
+1545 KQHSYGKRFEALRMRANE
-1559 IQVDLDEGTIDDYDA
+1559 IQSDLDEGAIDNYEA
-1574 WELRHQVVGELSDYY
+1574 WEQRHALVGELSTYY
-1589 RDAMQNQYGD
+1589 REAMEGQYGD
-1599 AALRFGEAGDHVKS
+1599 AILRFGDAGDHVKS

-1625 SMAKIGDYCRHL
+1625 SMSKIGDYCRHL
-1637 GVDPVTMEDLGDTQ
+1637 GVDPTTMADLGDTM
-1651 HTREEDAGVMMATAV
+1651 HTREEDEGVMMATAV

-1687 TELKAVLELTYPV
+1687 GELKAVLELTYPV

-1733 LEVVAGEDGNRDWA
+1733 LEIAAGENGDRDWA
-1747 VVRDDKGKEVQADAE
+1747 VVRDEKGREVQADAE
-1762 TWKTQ
+1762 TWKAQ

-1773 AKDGLNVTVNTENV
+1773 AKDGLNVSVNTENV

-1796 PDGRIV
+1796 PDGKII
-1802 DIEDAEAQTQAL
+1802 DIEDAEAVTQL
-1814 PGTGS
+1814 GTGS

-1824 AYGGTFADVLAAA
+1824 AYGGRFEDLLAAA
-1837 AKRENIFAGSENG
+1837 AARENIFSGTENA
-1850 HFAPYAVRN
+1850 HFAPYAVRG
-1859 NQRAIAEWE
+1859 NQRELATWE
-1868 KAAEEGLMTEAPEVK
+1868 STQEAGIDSPAPELR
-1883 VLANRDVLAHH
+1883 VLANRDVLAEH
-1894 DARARARG
+1894 DPRARSRG
-1902 EGRTSPVATA
+1902 QGRTSPMATT
-1912 VRAPRPRPRP
+1912 VRAPRPRIPA
-1922 ELDFTDEDS
+1922 ELVTADGAA
-1931 SSAEVDSFQL
+1931 SADQLEDSFQL